1 MKKTKLN
8 IRFHNPNT
16 EEETTQYIAKVFVE
30 VGVQRLKKEIESAVK
45 KKEYGEIEKIV

>member
-16 EEETTQYIAKVFVE
+16 EEETIQYIAKIFVG
-30 VGVQRLKKEIESAVK
+30 VGVQRLEREIENTIQKKEHKAM
-45 KKEYGEIEKIV
+45 EKVT

>member
-16 EEETTQYIAKVFVE
+16 EEETIQYIAKIFVE
-30 VGVQRLKKEIESAVK
+30 IGVQRLEKEIENTVK
-45 KKEYGEIEKIV
+45 KKKYKEIENIV